1 MLAAAVSRAR
11 GIAAGWQLEV
21 ARIGDE
27 IDRMREERLL
37 PDAATLDRVIRYEAS
52 LNRMLYQA
60 LNQLEA
66 TQSRRN
72 GAPAALH
79 RVQAF
84 GLPGG

>member
-1 MLAAAVSRAR
+1 MLAETAGRAR
-11 GIAAGWQLEV
+11 VIVAGWQLKV
-21 ARIGDE
+21 ARFGE
-27 IDRMREERLL
+27 ELDRMYQERLL
-37 PDAATLDRVIRYEAS
+37 PDAPTLDRIIRYEAN

-66 TQSRRN
+66 TQSRRA
-72 GAPAALH
+72 GASTPLH

>member
-1 MLAAAVSRAR
+1 MAGVLKTAR
-11 GIAAGWQLEV
+11 MFAEV
-21 ARIGDE
+21 
-27 IDRMREERLL
+27 DRMYQERLL
-37 PDAATLDRVIRYEAS
+37 PDTPTMDLIIRYEAS

-66 TQSRRN
+66 NQSRRA
-72 GAPAALH
+72 GAPTPLH

>member
-1 MLAAAVSRAR
+1 
-11 GIAAGWQLEV
+11 
-21 ARIGDE
+21 
-27 IDRMREERLL
+27 MRDERLL
-37 PDAATLDRVIRYEAS
+37 PDAATLDRIIRYEAS

-66 TQSRRN
+66 TQSRRT
-72 GAPAALH
+72 GAPTPLH